1 MTRKEIGEAVEKKM
15 AEKTLI
21 TMLKTVGQY
30 AYRIAVTVIIS
41 LTIIKLIEPTQ
52 PKTVTQEIAELA
64 NDWKPNWEDPHQLKF
79 YIYDGPEGL
88 SIGESNVRR
97 IYGVSYFETASQ
109 AGEAMLYLSD
119 KLRVRE

>member
-1 MTRKEIGEAVEKKM
+1 M
-15 AEKTLI
+15 ANRSI
-21 TMLKTVGQY
+21 TKILNTVGQY
-30 AYRIAVTVIIS
+30 AYRIVVTVIIS
-41 LTIIKLIEPTQ
+41 LTIINLIEPTE

-79 YIYDGPEGL
+79 YIYDGPEGPA
-88 SIGESNVRR
+88 IGESNVRR

-109 AGEAMLYLSD
+109 AGEAILYLGD